1 MNRAF
6 AGKPSVSPTAQFFF
20 EQTRTE
26 PSGPPFVM
34 LPEHPTEAM
43 MENPKAGHRELSAE
57 EARPGY
63 IVLRTSRNKT
73 VFIAGLVGFVGFDLA
88 AILLT

>member
-1 MNRAF
+1 
-6 AGKPSVSPTAQFFF
+6 
-20 EQTRTE
+20 
-26 PSGPPFVM
+26 
-34 LPEHPTEAM
+34 